1 MTWET
6 ASDTTA
12 LITAEHGSSA
22 PKNTARVTKGDSAPA
37 NTESQTSNIPAG
49 TAGTVGTSRSNANKS
64 NGLKK
69 EADNVPEGD
78 TAGTVGTSAPGQPL
92 GNEAD
97 PQDGEPLNAKIK
109 RPCFM
114 NHNAPFVLD
123 GIEKPKPAGLWWH
136 GFRQRKG
143 ESENEDIRIS
153 DPIEVTAISRD
164 EHGGNF
170 GRQLRFRNSEGRWC
184 KRVLPMRLLS
194 EGGAELRRELLDM
207 GHTHSLRYRARL
219 ADFIMES
226 QPMGRI
232 VAATTTGWHDNAS
245 AFVLPHRTLGNQ
257 DFSFS
262 AEAMRSTY
270 FDTRGSL
277 KGWREQVASKASDN
291 PIMMLCLCV
300 ALAGPLIWPAKQQA
314 AGGLGF
320 NLRGGSSKGKTTGLQ
335 MAASVWGSPQ
345 FLRPWAATG
354 NGVEALAASQ
364 NDTCMVLDE
373 LGQASP
379 HEAGSMVYMVA
390 NGVGKQRAARTGG
403 IREAQRWRLMLLSS
417 GERSLAS
424 HMSEAGKTAKAGQDA
439 RLLDIPATGQIY
451 GAFDDTQGMNPSDF
465 ANAIK
470 TATAEHYGHAG
481 MEFVQFLLKQKDLP
495 ALYHETMQDPA
506 FAGAQGGVA
515 SRAAGAFGLL
525 AMAGELATDAGI
537 TGWQLG
543 ASLEAIKTCFD
554 LWKSERGSLPPEDTA
569 ILDGVSSFIQRHGDS
584 RFSELKPPIAEPP
597 PKVPN
602 RAGYW
607 HDVNDNRVF
616 YFQKAELEEAAKG
629 YDAKTIA
636 GVLNTAG
643 WLYEKETGRLAVKKR
658 VNGNLTR
665 LYAVL
670 PKESDQ

>member
-1 MTWET
+1 MSWQPDDNLDLFGEV
-6 ASDTTA
+6 SDTT
-12 LITAEHGSSA
+12 T
-22 PKNTARVTKGDSAPA
+22 PA
-37 NTESQTSNIPAG
+37 NKHPSHIPAG
-49 TAGTVGTSRSNANKS
+49 TTG
-64 NGLKK
+64 
-69 EADNVPEGD
+69 
-78 TAGTVGTSAPGQPL
+78 TAGTSAQEPSENSTLEKIQSDAPTGNTAGTPGTNAPL
-92 GNEAD
+92 GKETD
-97 PQDGEPLNAKIK
+97 PQDGEPLTPDIK
-109 RPCFM
+109 RPSFA
-114 NHNAPFVLD
+114 NHNKHFVVD
-123 GIEKPKPAGLWWH
+123 ETVKPAGLWWH
-136 GFRQRKG
+136 GTKQRNG
-143 ESENEDIRIS
+143 ELVNDDLRIA
-153 DPIEVTAISRD
+153 DPIEVTAVSRD

-170 GRQLRFRNSEGRWC
+170 GRRLRFRNSEGRWC
-184 KRVLPMRLLS
+184 ERVLPMRLLS

-207 GHTHSLRYRARL
+207 GHTHSLKHRAKL

-226 QPMGRI
+226 HPKDRI

-257 DFSFS
+257 DYSFS

-270 FDTRGSL
+270 FEARGNL
-277 KGWREQVASKASDN
+277 EGWRDNVASKAESN
-291 PIMMLCLCV
+291 PILILCVCV

-320 NLRGGSSKGKTTGLQ
+320 NLKGKSSRGKTTGLQ
-335 MAASVWGSPQ
+335 MASSVWGSPQ

-373 LGQASP
+373 LSQANP

-439 RLLDIPATGQIY
+439 RLLDMPATDRRY

-470 TATAEHYGHAG
+470 SATADHYGHAG
-481 MEFVQFLLKQKDLP
+481 MAFINHLLKRDDLP
-495 ALYHETMQDPA
+495 ALYHDFMQDPA
-506 FAGAQGGVA
+506 FTGTQDGVS

-525 AMAGELATDAGI
+525 AMAGELATEAGI
-537 TGWQLG
+537 TGWQPGHALK
-543 ASLEAIKTCFD
+543 AIATCFA
-554 LWKSERGSLPPEDTA
+554 LWQSERGSLPPEDMA
-569 ILDGVSSFIQRHGDS
+569 ILEGVRSFIERHGDS
-584 RFSELKPPIAEPP
+584 RFSELTPSRPDYLPAQHTPT
-597 PKVPN
+597 VHQ

-607 HDVNDNRVF
+607 SNIGDDRVF
-616 YFQKAELEEAAKG
+616 YFQKAELEEAARG
-629 YDAKTIA
+629 FDAKTIA
-636 GVLNTAG
+636 AVLDKAN
-643 WLYEKETGRLAVKKR
+643 WLYEKEAKRLAVNKR
-658 VNGNLTR
+658 VNGTVKR

-670 PKESDQ
+670 PKEADQ

>member
-1 MTWET
+1 MSWQPDDNLDLFGLDG
-6 ASDTTA
+6 SDTTA
-12 LITAEHGSSA
+12 TTQRHPS
-22 PKNTARVTKGDSAPA
+22 TF
-37 NTESQTSNIPAG
+37 PAG
-49 TAGTVGTSRSNANKS
+49 TAGTAGTSTHEPSENSTLEKNQS
-64 NGLKK
+64 
-69 EADNVPEGD
+69 DVPTGN
-78 TAGTVGTSAPGQPL
+78 TAGTPGTNPPMGQ
-92 GNEAD
+92 ETD
-97 PQDGEPLNAKIK
+97 PQDGEPLTPAIK
-109 RPCFM
+109 RPCFA
-114 NHNAPFVLD
+114 NHNAPFVVD
-123 GIEKPKPAGLWWH
+123 GTVKPAGLWWH
-136 GFRQRKG
+136 GTKQRQG
-143 ESENEDIRIS
+143 ELVNDDVRIA

-184 KRVLPMRLLS
+184 ERVLPMRLLS

-207 GHTHSLRYRARL
+207 GHTHSLKHRAKL
-219 ADFIMES
+219 ADFIMDSHPE
-226 QPMGRI
+226 GRI

-257 DFSFS
+257 DYSFS
-262 AEAMRSTY
+262 AEAMRATY
-270 FDTRGSL
+270 FETRGTL
-277 KGWREQVASKASDN
+277 AGWREHVASKANNN
-291 PIMMLCLCV
+291 PIMVMCVCV

-320 NLRGGSSKGKTTGLQ
+320 NLRGKSSRGKTTGLQ

-373 LGQASP
+373 LSQANP

-439 RLLDIPATGQIY
+439 RLLDIPATDRRY

-470 TATAEHYGHAG
+470 SATAEHYGHAG
-481 MEFVQFLLKQKDLP
+481 MAFINCLLKRDDLP
-495 ALYHETMQDPA
+495 ALYHEIMQDPA
-506 FAGAQGGVA
+506 FTGTEDGIS

-525 AMAGELATDAGI
+525 AMAGELATEAGI
-537 TGWQLG
+537 TGWQPGYALD
-543 ASLEAIKTCFD
+543 AIATCFA
-554 LWKSERGSLPPEDTA
+554 LWQSERGSLPPEDAA
-569 ILDGVSSFIQRHGDS
+569 ILEGVRSFIERHGDS
-584 RFSELKPPIAEPP
+584 RFSELVPTKPEYLPAQHQPT
-597 PKVPN
+597 VHQ

-607 HDVNDNRVF
+607 SNVGDDRVF

-629 YDAKTIA
+629 FDAKTIA
-636 GVLNTAG
+636 SVLDNAN
-643 WLYEKETGRLAVKKR
+643 WLYEKETGRLAVNKR
-658 VNGNLTR
+658 VNGTIKR

-670 PKESDQ
+670 PKEADQ

>member
-1 MTWET
+1 MNQSLKISHQEDLSKATLVNT
-6 ASDTTA
+6 DT
-12 LITAEHGSSA
+12 L
-22 PKNTARVTKGDSAPA
+22 VTKHCS
-37 NTESQTSNIPAG
+37 
-49 TAGTVGTSRSNANKS
+49 GTVGAAGQLPITSRNNSDLANASSAASSGNTL
-64 NGLKK
+64 GL
-69 EADNVPEGD
+69 
-78 TAGTVGTSAPGQPL
+78 AGTITPFSAVS
-92 GNEAD
+92 D
-97 PQDGEPLNAKIK
+97 PQDGPPLKISDLK
-109 RPCFM
+109 RPCYV
-114 NHNAPFVLD
+114 NHNAPFVMD
-123 GIEKPKPAGLWWH
+123 DDEDPRSAGLWWH
-136 GFRQRKG
+136 GQKMKDG
-143 ESENEDIRIS
+143 ELIEIDIRIS
-153 DPIEVTAISRD
+153 DPLEVIAMSRD

-170 GRQLRFRNSEGRWC
+170 GRQLYFRNTEGRWC

-194 EGGAELRRELLDM
+194 EGGTELRRELLDM
-207 GHTHSLRYRARL
+207 GHTHSLKYRAKL

-226 QPMGRI
+226 QPKGRI
-232 VAATTTGWHDNAS
+232 IAATTTGWHDNAR
-245 AFVLPHRTLGNQ
+245 AFVLPHHTLGNQ
-257 DFSFS
+257 DYCFS
-262 AEAMRSTY
+262 AEAMRASY
-270 FDTRGSL
+270 FATRGSL
-277 KGWREQVASKASDN
+277 DSWREQIASRAERN
-291 PIMMLCLCV
+291 PIMVLCLCV

-373 LGQASP
+373 LSQASP

-403 IREAQRWRLMLLSS
+403 IRDAQRWRLMLLSS

-439 RLLDIPATGQIY
+439 RLLDMPATGRRY
-451 GAFDDTQGMNPSDF
+451 GAFDDTNGENPSDF

-481 MEFVQFLLKQKDLP
+481 MAFIKYLLKQNDLP

-506 FAGAQGGVA
+506 LNISTGGVT

-525 AMAGELATDAGI
+525 AMAGELASEAGI
-537 TGWQLG
+537 TGWKQG
-543 ASLEAIKTCFD
+543 TAMQAITTCFA
-554 LWKSERGSLPPEDTA
+554 LWLNERGTLPPEDEA
-569 ILDGVSSFIQRHGDS
+569 ILEGVKSFIERHGDS
-584 RFSELKPPIAEPP
+584 RFSELNP
-597 PKVPN
+597 PKTTQQPIVSN

-607 HDVNDNRVF
+607 ADMTRGRVF

-636 GVLNTAG
+636 SALDKAG
-643 WLYEKETGRLAVKKR
+643 WLYEKESGRLATKKR
-658 VNGNLTR
+658 INGTPKR
-665 LYAVL
+665 LYAVI
-670 PKESDQ
+670 PAEWDTDQ